1 MLLTAFIIM
10 KVFEGNYVTAVT
22 QATFAAFIGM
32 LASFAVLGYY
42 MYKQKPLF
50 DYLEEHSAN
59 EHEIAPKELLI
70 ETFKEAIPFIVVGS
84 GVTVF
89 KLVDQFTF
97 SNFMRL
103 FTDYSDTQLR
113 ELFGIFN
120 ANPDKLTMI
129 VVALAT
135 SISAT
140 GLPLITE
147 AVTLK
152 ITVN

>member
-1 MLLTAFIIM
+1 
-10 KVFEGNYVTAVT
+10 
-22 QATFAAFIGM
+22 M

-113 ELFGIFN
+113 DYRSGH
-120 ANPDKLTMI
+120 
-129 VVALAT
+129 
-135 SISAT
+135 
-140 GLPLITE
+140 
-147 AVTLK
+147 LK
-152 ITVN
+152 KSS

>member
-22 QATFAAFIGM
+22 QATLRHLLGCF
-32 LASFAVLGYY
+32 ASFAVLGYY

-84 GVTVF
+84 GVTV
-89 KLVDQFTF
+89 L
-97 SNFMRL
+97 NL
-103 FTDYSDTQLR
+103 
-113 ELFGIFN
+113 
-120 ANPDKLTMI
+120 
-129 VVALAT
+129 
-135 SISAT
+135 SISLLSQT
-140 GLPLITE
+140 LCVCLRIIQIPNYESFSVFLMLIRT
-147 AVTLK
+147 
-152 ITVN
+152 N

>member
-1 MLLTAFIIM
+1 
-10 KVFEGNYVTAVT
+10 
-22 QATFAAFIGM
+22 
-32 LASFAVLGYY
+32 

-103 FTDYSDTQLR
+103 FTDYSDIQLR

-120 ANPDKLTMI
+120 ANLDKLTLI

-135 SISAT
+135 SI
-140 GLPLITE
+140 
-147 AVTLK
+147 
-152 ITVN
+152 

>member
-1 MLLTAFIIM
+1 M

-84 GVTVF
+84 GVT
-89 KLVDQFTF
+89 L
-97 SNFMRL
+97 S
-103 FTDYSDTQLR
+103 
-113 ELFGIFN
+113 
-120 ANPDKLTMI
+120 
-129 VVALAT
+129 
-135 SISAT
+135 
-140 GLPLITE
+140 LIH
-147 AVTLK
+147 
-152 ITVN
+152 I